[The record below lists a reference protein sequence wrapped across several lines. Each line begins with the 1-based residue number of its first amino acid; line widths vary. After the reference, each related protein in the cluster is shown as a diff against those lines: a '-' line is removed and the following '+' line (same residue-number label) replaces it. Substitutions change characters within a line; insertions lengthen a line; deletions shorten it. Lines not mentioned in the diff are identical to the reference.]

1 MVTVSTSK
9 AAPRTYHHGDLRA
22 ALLEAGLRHLESGGE
37 AEISLR
43 QLAREAGVSATA
55 VYRHFPD
62 KRALLAALAD
72 EGVRRLAA
80 TQHAALAVSGG
91 GAKGFSATGRAY
103 VRFAL
108 AEPALFRLA
117 FTHGLRGEN
126 PLAGEDPAARLLQA
140 QTLELAGGNPAHAH
154 RLALQ
159 AWSVAHGLAMLM
171 LDGRLPPEDAII
183 DAVIDSTTLFVPQ
196 GKSSEAS
203 P

>member
-9 AAPRTYHHGDLRA
+9 STPRAYHHGDLRS
-22 ALLEAGLRHLESGGE
+22 ALVEAGLRHLESGGE

-62 KRALLAALAD
+62 KRALLGALAA
-72 EGVRRLAA
+72 EGLARLGAA
-80 TQHAALAVSGG
+80 QRQASEAAGG
-91 GAKGFSATGRAY
+91 GPDGFAATGRAY

-108 AEPALFRLA
+108 ANPALFRLA
-117 FTHGLRGEN
+117 FTHAELDADGLGGHDE
-126 PLAGEDPAARLLQA
+126 ASRLLLDYA
-140 QTLELAGGNPAHAH
+140 REFGGTDA
-154 RLALQ
+154 RTRALQ

-171 LDGRLPPEDAII
+171 LDARVPPADATI
-183 DAVIDSTTLFVPQ
+183 DAVIDAATLFVRQ
-196 GKSSEAS
+196 GSNSDES